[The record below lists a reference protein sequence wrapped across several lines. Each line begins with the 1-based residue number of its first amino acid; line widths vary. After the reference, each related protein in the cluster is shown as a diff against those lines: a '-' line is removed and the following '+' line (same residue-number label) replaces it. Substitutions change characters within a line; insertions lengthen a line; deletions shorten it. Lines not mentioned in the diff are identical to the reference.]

1 MRLRIRRVFREQF
14 DDDQLEI
21 WDEMSTCDL
30 PAWDSLMQVKLLIA
44 LEEEFGVQFTTAEAA
59 EMRSVGDFLSALA
72 AKPTLV

>member
-21 WDEMSTCDL
+21 WDEMSPRDL
-30 PAWDSLMQVKLLIA
+30 PAWDSLMHVKLLIA

-59 EMRSVGDFLSALA
+59 ELRSVGDFLRALS
-72 AKPTLV
+72 AKPTFV

>member
-1 MRLRIRRVFREQF
+1 MKLRIRRIFREQF

-21 WDEMSTCDL
+21 WYEMSPRDL

-59 EMRSVGDFLSALA
+59 ELRSVGDFLCALA

>member
-1 MRLRIRRVFREQF
+1 MKLRTRRVFREQF
-14 DDDQLEI
+14 DDDHLEI
-21 WDEMSTCDL
+21 WDEMSPRDL

-59 EMRSVGDFLSALA
+59 ELRSVGDFLRALA